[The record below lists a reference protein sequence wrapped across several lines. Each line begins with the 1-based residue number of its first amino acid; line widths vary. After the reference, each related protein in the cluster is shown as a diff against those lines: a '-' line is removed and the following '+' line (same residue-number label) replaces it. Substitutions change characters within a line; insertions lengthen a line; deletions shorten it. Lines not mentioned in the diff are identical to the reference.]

1 MSRETA
7 EDNVGEKL
15 DAIIRLIQDLFIV
28 EATRA
33 GMQQEEIRRVLGV
46 RKTRVSSISK
56 HIE

>member
-1 MSRETA
+1 MTEKTA
-7 EDNVGEKL
+7 KDNLGEKL
-15 DAIIRLIQDLFIV
+15 DVVIRLIQDLFIL

-33 GMQQEEIRRVLGV
+33 GIQQEEIRKVLGV